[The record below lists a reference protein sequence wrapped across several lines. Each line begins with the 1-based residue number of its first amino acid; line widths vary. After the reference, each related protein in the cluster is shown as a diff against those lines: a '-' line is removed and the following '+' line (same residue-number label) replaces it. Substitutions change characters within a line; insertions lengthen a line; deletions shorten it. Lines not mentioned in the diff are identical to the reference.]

1 MILAVNSVQDAMRT
15 VEALLLD
22 ETRQAELTELLQEE
36 KDKMQKLA
44 ASKDDWLSNRASEIR
59 KVL

>member
-1 MILAVNSVQDAMRT
+1 MRT